1 VRILGR
7 KTVELMGAN
16 HIPAGGDLRSV
27 AVPGNYNEIDLDGM
41 GFGLS
46 VAVGIDPT
54 RMRSVG
60 SVGEMTWGG
69 AASTTFWADP
79 SEALNVVFMTQF
91 FPSRG
96 NRLRRELK
104 ALVYAALAD

>member
-1 VRILGR
+1 
-7 KTVELMGAN
+7 MGTN
-16 HIPAGGDLRSV
+16 HLPAGGDLRSV
-27 AVPGNYNEIDLDGM
+27 AMPGNYSEIDLDGM

-46 VAVGIDPT
+46 VAVGIDST
-54 RMRSVG
+54 RTRSVG
-60 SVGEMTWGG
+60 SAGEMTWGG

-79 SEALNVVFMTQF
+79 SEALSVVFMTQF
-91 FPSRG
+91 IPSKG